1 MVKSTSKCFF
11 FFFAECAD
19 RFYNSN
25 CSGIC
30 GFCINDKICNKYN
43 GSCPNGCLEH
53 YKEPFCQGILI
64 RCIYFIC
71 KRFYCLFE
79 WKMGCILRNYWQ
91 TSLHN
96 EHVFLYLP
104 LLFIYS
110 CTYINGVLQHMRPN
124 VIFFM
129 YNCTT
134 FNKRYVDK
142 IYVLIFKYKW
152 RSSDRLIFVSYM

>member
-1 MVKSTSKCFF
+1 MTKYVTNTTDRVQMDAWNIIRNRFVKVYWYGVYIPYMKDFIV
-11 FFFAECAD
+11 
-19 RFYNSN
+19 YSN
-25 CSGIC
+25 
-30 GFCINDKICNKYN
+30 
-43 GSCPNGCLEH
+43 E
-53 YKEPFCQGILI
+53 
-64 RCIYFIC
+64 
-71 KRFYCLFE
+71 
-79 WKMGCILRNYWQ
+79 KMGCILRNYWQ

-96 EHVFLYLP
+96 EHVFRYLP

-110 CTYINGVLQHMRPN
+110 CTYINGVLQQMRPN

-134 FNKRYVDK
+134 FKKRYVDK

>member
-1 MVKSTSKCFF
+1 MTNTTDRVQMDAWNIIRNRFVKVYWYGVYISYMK
-11 FFFAECAD
+11 D
-19 RFYNSN
+19 
-25 CSGIC
+25 
-30 GFCINDKICNKYN
+30 
-43 GSCPNGCLEH
+43 
-53 YKEPFCQGILI
+53 
-64 RCIYFIC
+64 FIV
-71 KRFYCLFE
+71 YLNE
-79 WKMGCILRNYWQ
+79 KMGCILRNYWQ

-110 CTYINGVLQHMRPN
+110 CTYINGVLQQMGPN

-142 IYVLIFKYKW
+142 IYVLIFKNRW
-152 RSSDRLIFVSYM
+152 RSSDRLIFVSFM

>member
-1 MVKSTSKCFF
+1 MTKYVTNTTDRVQMDAWNIIRNRFVKVYWYGVYISYMKDFIV
-11 FFFAECAD
+11 
-19 RFYNSN
+19 YSN
-25 CSGIC
+25 
-30 GFCINDKICNKYN
+30 K
-43 GSCPNGCLEH
+43 
-53 YKEPFCQGILI
+53 
-64 RCIYFIC
+64 
-71 KRFYCLFE
+71 
-79 WKMGCILRNYWQ
+79 KMGCILRNYWQ

-124 VIFFM
+124 VIFFL